1 MMVRRTIGVLSRV
14 KVHGRFLMAAPRS
27 RRFGPP
33 HVAVAAVLL
42 LASCVPWTVRPIGEA
57 GEPAEKSAGKFDAR
71 AYVEGVWVSKLLPA
85 VEAAASAPGPLL
97 AALATSPED
106 ARKRFALRQDG
117 ATAWFAVKGEA
128 RILRL
133 DTASRAGTA
142 VIDAAPFDGR
152 PDAVLAIGP
161 VIRGSVLRDS
171 TGLIPFS
178 QFVNQL
184 DYADVNNAL
193 NDRVVAQ
200 VIAPVKPSLTRGATI
215 SLCGVLAVE
224 TGSAGLP
231 EIVPVKLAPA
241 DARR

>member
-1 MMVRRTIGVLSRV
+1 MIERCT
-14 KVHGRFLMAAPRS
+14 P
-27 RRFGPP
+27 
-33 HVAVAAVLL
+33 VAVAAFLL

-71 AYVEGVWVSKLLPA
+71 TYVEDVWASRLVPA
-85 VEAAASAPGPLL
+85 VEAAASPPGPLL
-97 AALATSPED
+97 AALAASRED
-106 ARKRFALRQDG
+106 ARKRFALRQDD
-117 ATAWFAVKGEA
+117 ATAWFAVKGDV

-142 VIDAAPFDGR
+142 VLDAAPFDGR

-161 VIRGSVLRDS
+161 VVRGSVLRDS

-178 QFVNQL
+178 QFVNQI

-193 NDRVVAQ
+193 NDLVVER
-200 VIAPVKPSLTRGATI
+200 VIAPVKPSLTRGATV
-215 SLCGVLAVE
+215 SLCGVLVVE
-224 TGSAGLP
+224 AASTGLP

-241 DARR
+241 EARR